1 MWFLKKKQANTPSDN
16 DKIAAIIAKRI
27 INWQRNTSRH
37 LNQRVNRYTKE
48 AQLRWF
54 WLFCGLALIALIS
67 SVLITSRL
75 ARMPRI
81 HNSAMPVFIGR
92 SSNAPPKPRDLTK
105 TDSLNHQK

>member
-1 MWFLKKKQANTPSDN
+1 MWSLKKKQVNDHPANDTVAEM
-16 DKIAAIIAKRI
+16 IAGRI
-27 INWQRNTSRH
+27 IKWQRHTSRL

-75 ARMPRI
+75 AQMPRI
-81 HNSAMPVFIGR
+81 GNSALPVHIGQ
-92 SSNAPPKPRDLTK
+92 SSGGLPKPH
-105 TDSLNHQK
+105 SLKKQIH